1 MFFHC
6 VLESLIFPFLPS
18 LSAFYKSSIEILPH
32 FPTGR
37 QENHLIIL
45 ICISLITVKVEHFL
59 TCYLLVIFLPL
70 YWFYLC
76 VLCLFYVRI
85 IIFILLIVR
94 TLTKLAQLTLCFIC
108 CKYCPGFVFED
119 SSACLLMKR
128 NFQVLHTFSSFIIF
142 ATRN

>member
-6 VLESLIFPFLPS
+6 AWESLIFPFLPS
-18 LSAFYKSSIEILPH
+18 LSTFYKSSNCIG
-32 FPTGR
+32 T
-37 QENHLIIL
+37 ENHLIIL

-59 TCYLLVIFLPL
+59 TCYLLIIFLPF
-70 YWFYLC
+70 YWFYLS
-76 VLCLFYVRI
+76 VLCLFSVRI

-94 TLTKLAQLTLCFIC
+94 TLTKLAQLTLCLKC
-108 CKYCPGFVFED
+108 GKYCPGFVFFVFED
-119 SSACLLMKR
+119 SSECLLMKR